1 MTWPFQAQPWV
12 RDLREIVQSRE
23 IAAAIDDPK
32 SPFRSFQKPQWLL
45 DKLKAGK

>member
-23 IAAAIDDPK
+23 FAAAIDDPK